1 MLVWILICLETCISV
16 EFCDKTLDSLDNT
29 PAILEPNNEPKPK
42 ALTEQIPSAKRKKR
56 GRRGG
61 IRVKCRRRGQR
72 GFLPPIVTG
81 KQELYV
87 NFVTEDEVTLL
98 FKRVDV
104 TKASGPDKI
113 SGKLVKLCAEQISF
127 IFCHIFNHSLQT
139 CVIPQIWKTSEII
152 PVP

>member
-1 MLVWILICLETCISV
+1 MLVWILICVETCISV
-16 EFCDKTLDSLDNT
+16 EFCGKTLDSMDNT

-81 KQELYV
+81 NV
-87 NFVTEDEVTLL
+87 
-98 FKRVDV
+98 R
-104 TKASGPDKI
+104 
-113 SGKLVKLCAEQISF
+113 
-127 IFCHIFNHSLQT
+127 SLQNKMEELT
-139 CVIPQIWKTSEII
+139 GCCEH
-152 PVP
+152 